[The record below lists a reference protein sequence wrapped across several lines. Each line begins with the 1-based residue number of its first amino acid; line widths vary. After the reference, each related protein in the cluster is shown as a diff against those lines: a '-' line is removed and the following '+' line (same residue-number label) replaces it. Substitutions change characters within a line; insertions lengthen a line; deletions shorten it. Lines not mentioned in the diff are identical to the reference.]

1 MTNNALPEL
10 KANPTVAYVIPVLNG
25 AAYIAEAVAS
35 VLAQD
40 YEGTQ
45 KVAVAVG
52 PSHDGTE
59 EIVQGLAAED
69 SRVLFVENPAG
80 NTPSGLNRAIESV
93 DADVIIRVDGHSV
106 LSKGYTRIAIETLR
120 QTGAA
125 DVGGIMDAQGTNP
138 IQRAVAAAYK
148 SPFGLGNAPYH
159 TGAQAGPADSAYL
172 GVFRREIFDIV
183 GLYDESMIRA
193 QDWELCKRIR
203 EAGYAV
209 WFDPQLRVRYY
220 PRDNFGALA
229 RQTFA
234 SGVWRGELG
243 RRGPGGARIKHYAP
257 PAGLIAFGA
266 GVLGLL
272 IRPFTSKGS
281 KARKATTVAAIA
293 PIGYGIGILGA
304 AWHAGRELPLKEK
317 GLLARV
323 LPTMHGTWAAGF
335 IRGRILGAGDVK
347 DTSRVK

>member
-1 MTNNALPEL
+1 MTKNALPQL

-25 AAYIAEAVAS
+25 AAYIAEAIAS
-35 VLAQD
+35 VLDQE
-40 YEGTQ
+40 YEGSQ

-52 PSHDGTE
+52 PSNDGTE
-59 EIVQGLAAED
+59 RIVQRIAAED

-80 NTPSGLNRAIESV
+80 NTPSGLNRAIEAV

-106 LSKGYTRIAIETLR
+106 LSPGYTRIAIEALKE
-120 QTGAA
+120 TGAA

-172 GVFRREIFDIV
+172 GVFRREIFEIV
-183 GLYDESMIRA
+183 GLYDETMIRA

-203 EAGYAV
+203 EAGHTV
-209 WFDPQLRVRYY
+209 WFDPRLRVRYY

-243 RRGPGGARIKHYAP
+243 RRGPGGARLKHYAP
-257 PAGLIAFGA
+257 PAALIGFGA
-266 GVLGLL
+266 GIIGLM

-281 KARKATTVAAIA
+281 ALRKASTAAAIA
-293 PIGYGIGILGA
+293 PIGYALGILGA

-335 IRGRILGAGDVK
+335 IRGRIMGAGDVK